1 MRRRVDVRWRIRATD
16 FAPLQDRQ
24 LKIIQHALGL
34 LKPGGVL
41 VYSTCSLEPEEN
53 EMVVAQ
59 LLRESTNSRKIEAR
73 TSLPFRDRF
82 DGAFAA
88 KFMLTG

>member
-1 MRRRVDVRWRIRATD
+1 MN
-16 FAPLQDRQ
+16 Q
-24 LKIIQHALGL
+24 ALVWVSVLPL

-53 EMVVAQ
+53 EEVVRRLASELGTLCVDQ
-59 LLRESTNSRKIEAR
+59 QQ
-73 TSLPFRDRF
+73 TSLPFRDKF

-88 KFMLTG
+88 RLVRSA